1 MHALNLHD
9 VLRTQRGQGISSRF
23 HLLYLAW
30 MIMLLVILLVTDV
43 WMSELQTYLIASVFG
58 MLSNDTMLILDH
70 ISGLLGT
77 LPGTKAIVLALM
89 S

>member
-1 MHALNLHD
+1 
-9 VLRTQRGQGISSRF
+9 
-23 HLLYLAW
+23 

-43 WMSELQTYLIASVFG
+43 WMLELQTYLIASVFG

-77 LPGTKAIVLALM
+77 LPGTKSIVLALM